1 MMDMRT
7 SFITDMLP
15 EGDQRVKSVMEFE
28 GYNVFKLKQSK
39 DFYQQYIQNTLQL
52 NNGNGSFSEVANYSG
67 VAATDWSWAGL
78 IFDMDNDGYR
88 DIFVTNGVNHDLTD
102 LDFVDF
108 FANEIIQNMALT
120 GQKEAVDSII
130 DKMPVKPQPNYA
142 YKNMHDITFSDE
154 TVPWGFGLK
163 SLSNGA
169 AYGDLDNDGDLDLV
183 VNNVNMQSFLYENN
197 SDEVLLITITSN

>member
-1 MMDMRT
+1 M
-7 SFITDMLP
+7 
-15 EGDQRVKSVMEFE
+15 
-28 GYNVFKLKQSK
+28 
-39 DFYQQYIQNTLQL
+39 
-52 NNGNGSFSEVANYSG
+52 
-67 VAATDWSWAGL
+67 AATDWSWAGL

-142 YKNMHDITFSDE
+142 YKNNRDITFTDE
-154 TVPWGFGLK
+154 SVAWGLGVP

-169 AYGDLDNDGDLDLV
+169 AYADLD
-183 VNNVNMQSFLYENN
+183 
-197 SDEVLLITITSN
+197 TTATWTW